1 MVNDIHFSALIGC
14 SRLRRELAGVRQE
27 KVLVETV
34 GTDRDKQVQVVTS
47 RLSRVEQE
55 VQEKEAVITRIQE
68 TLRHSQEEQTRLSQQ
83 LEEKTKLVEKRENT
97 IKKLSGEIIKANEI
111 IAKLQVNTSLLF
123 KFKLKP
129 NIYPQYTQ

>member
-1 MVNDIHFSALIGC
+1 M
-14 SRLRRELAGVRQE
+14 RRELAGVRQE

-111 IAKLQVNTSLLF
+111 IAKLQVNTSLMF
-123 KFKLKP
+123 K
-129 NIYPQYTQ
+129 I